1 MIEFREIPS
10 TNIVELTIDGGISAA
25 EFGDIIGKLE
35 AAIEK
40 HGNVRLLKHIRS
52 VGAVPVSKLWD
63 DIKFAFENLRHF
75 SHAAVVADQK
85 WIEVFT
91 KMAKPFIS
99 AEVRY
104 FNEAEID
111 QARQWLRQG
120 AAASH

>member
-1 MIEFREIPS
+1 MPNN
-10 TNIVELTIDGGISAA
+10 NIVEMTVDGGISAV
-25 EFGDIIGKLE
+25 EFDDIVGKIE

-52 VGAVPVSKLWD
+52 LGAVPVSKFWD
-63 DIKFAFENLRHF
+63 DIKFGFENMKHF

-111 QARQWLRQG
+111 QARQWLRRDTTAG
-120 AAASH
+120 AT

>member
-1 MIEFREIPS
+1 MIKFREIPN

-25 EFGDIIGKLE
+25 EFDDIVAKLD
-35 AAIEK
+35 AAIQT
-40 HGNVRLLKHIRS
+40 HGTLRLLKHIRS
-52 VGAVPVSKLWD
+52 FGGVPVSKFWD
-63 DIKFAFENLRHF
+63 DINFVFKNMKNF

-111 QARQWLRQG
+111 QAREWLRQE
-120 AAASH
+120 AAA